1 MQNLLN
7 EDLIS
12 LINFYK
18 NKASDIELEF
28 LKLQIINKK
37 ELINLENRLT
47 KENTDRFAKKEF
59 ELNSRIKDL
68 EETLKKLNKK
78 QINNKTKK

>member
-1 MQNLLN
+1 
-7 EDLIS
+7 
-12 LINFYK
+12 
-18 NKASDIELEF
+18 
-28 LKLQIINKK
+28 
-37 ELINLENRLT
+37 LT